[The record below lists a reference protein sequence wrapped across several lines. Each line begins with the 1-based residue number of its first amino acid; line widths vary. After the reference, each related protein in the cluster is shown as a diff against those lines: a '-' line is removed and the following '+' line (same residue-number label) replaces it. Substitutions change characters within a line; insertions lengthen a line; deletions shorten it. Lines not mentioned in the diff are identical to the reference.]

1 MRIKRRLTFLSV
13 CMGLAIFLFCA
24 LNIDAKI
31 VFQAKIKHIGDTLS
45 HIYAMEDD
53 GSNLRRIT
61 SRSRYDR
68 VPKWFP
74 NGKQIVFERDWGY
87 GERNTGDIWHR
98 EFFIIDETGMNEHSF
113 MDNHR
118 KDMNPVPS
126 PDGRYILFHSSRDN
140 KYLDI
145 YSYDLVRKKLNQL
158 THNNTVEDG
167 YSYKAS
173 WSPDGNQVV
182 YHDVGDTIWIMDSDG
197 GRKKRITPFQEGGI
211 LLQHEGDTYLQRG
224 FIHWSPSGKYIMYY
238 EIEASI
244 VNGIDKVTANQ
255 IVIHNVFTDRRTLH
269 KLPKEAA
276 LSGTAWMGDDRSVLL
291 SYKEIDDAPR
301 NIYRYDLN
309 SRKMTQLTDFPLG
322 HAYFPHW
329 VEGSLA
335 VSRQDKLTT
344 CWGSLKQK

>member
-31 VFQAKIKHIGDTLS
+31 VFQARIKHTGDTLS
-45 HIYAMEDD
+45 HIYVMEDD

-61 SRSRYDR
+61 SPNRYDR
-68 VPKWFP
+68 VPRWFP

-87 GERNTGDIWHR
+87 GKQNTGDTMQR

-118 KDMNPVPS
+118 KDTSPFPS
-126 PDGRYILFHSSRDN
+126 PDGRYILFDSSRDN

-158 THNNTVEDG
+158 THNNTIEDG
-167 YSYKAS
+167 YTQDAS
-173 WSPDGNQVV
+173 WSPDGNKVV
-182 YHDVGDTIWIMDSDG
+182 YHNAAGGDTIWRMDSDG
-197 GRKKRITPFQEGGI
+197 GRKERITPFHQGNTF
-211 LLQHEGDTYLQRG
+211 LNRG
-224 FIHWSPSGKYIMYY
+224 YPRWSPSGKYIMYY
-238 EIEASI
+238 ETEFANDPFKDIASRLI
-244 VNGIDKVTANQ
+244 IQ
-255 IVIHNVFTDRRTLH
+255 NVFTGKRTIH
-269 KLPKEAA
+269 KFPVKVNLAG
-276 LSGTAWMGDDRSVLL
+276 LAWMGNDGTVLFA
-291 SYKEIDDAPR
+291 YKEQYDVPSDPR

-322 HAYFPHW
+322 HAIFPHW
-329 VEGSLA
+329 VEGPLS
-335 VSRQDKLTT
+335 VSPQDKLTT
-344 CWGSLKQK
+344 SWGHLKQR

>member
-31 VFQAKIKHIGDTLS
+31 VFDAKIKHTGDTLY

-61 SRSRYDR
+61 NPDYYDGSPR
-68 VPKWFP
+68 WFSD
-74 NGKQIVFERDWGY
+74 GKQIVFERDWGY
-87 GERNTGDIWHR
+87 GKWNTGNTMHR
-98 EFFIIDETGMNEHSF
+98 EFFIIDETGKNEHSF

-118 KDMNPVPS
+118 KDMMPVPS

-158 THNNTVEDG
+158 THNNTIEDG
-167 YSYKAS
+167 YTQDAS
-173 WSPDGNQVV
+173 WSPDGNKVV
-182 YHDVGDTIWIMDSDG
+182 YHNTEEGDSIWIMDSDG
-197 GRKKRITPFQEGGI
+197 DRKERITP
-211 LLQHEGDTYLQRG
+211 LLQRNTFLTRG
-224 FIHWSPSGKYIMYY
+224 YSRWSPSGKYIMYI
-238 EIEASI
+238 EIEF
-244 VNGIDKVTANQ
+244 VNDPFKVIANRLIIQ
-255 IVIHNVFTDRRTLH
+255 NVFTDGRTIH
-269 KLPKEAA
+269 KFPLEGEFGG
-276 LSGTAWMGDDRSVLL
+276 LAWMGNEMVLL
-291 SYKEIDDAPR
+291 SYKESDAR

-309 SRKMTQLTDFPLG
+309 SRKMTQLTDFPIG

-329 VEGSLA
+329 VEGSLS
-335 VSRQDKLTT
+335 VSPQDKMATS
-344 CWGSLKQK
+344 WGHLKQKP